1 MESNLTKKRIAEYL
15 AEGKR
20 FDGREKLE
28 YRNIEIETGISKNAE
43 GSARVRIGETEV
55 LAGVKLGMAEPFTD
69 SPESGI
75 LMVTAELSPMSS
87 EKFEP
92 GPPSKE
98 SIELA
103 RIVDRSIRESH
114 IIDLDKMCIKKGEK
128 VWAVFIDIY
137 PINDAGNLIDAAA
150 MAAMAAILTAVFPET
165 DKDKEKIEYGTFTD
179 KKLPLNEAVP
189 IAMTFY
195 KIGNG
200 IILDPTV
207 EEEEA
212 SDARLTIAMSKDKKE
227 EVINA
232 MQKGG
237 FYALTEKEVFHII
250 DSAEKEFG
258 KIFKNFE
265 EKLKK
270 SKK

>member
-1 MESNLTKKRIAEYL
+1 MESNLTNRRIAEYL
-15 AEGKR
+15 SQGKR

-28 YRNIEIETGISKNAE
+28 YRNIKIETGISKNAE
-43 GSARVRIGETEV
+43 GSARAKIGETEV

-69 SPESGI
+69 SPESGV
-75 LMVTAELSPMSS
+75 LMVTTELSPMAS

-114 IIDLDKMCIKKGEK
+114 VIDLDKMCIKKGEK
-128 VWAVFIDIY
+128 VWALFIDIY
-137 PINDAGNLIDAAA
+137 PINDAGNLIDAAT
-150 MAAMAAILTAVFPET
+150 MAAMAALLTAVFPET
-165 DKDKEKIEYGTFTD
+165 DKEKEKIEYGTFTT
-179 KKLPLNEAVP
+179 KKLPLSEAVP

-195 KIGNG
+195 KIGDS

-212 SDARLTIAMSKDKKE
+212 SEARLTIAMSKDKKE

-237 FYALTEKEVFHII
+237 SSPMSEKEIFHII

-258 KIFKNFE
+258 KIYKTFE
-265 EKLKK
+265 EQIK
-270 SKK
+270 SK